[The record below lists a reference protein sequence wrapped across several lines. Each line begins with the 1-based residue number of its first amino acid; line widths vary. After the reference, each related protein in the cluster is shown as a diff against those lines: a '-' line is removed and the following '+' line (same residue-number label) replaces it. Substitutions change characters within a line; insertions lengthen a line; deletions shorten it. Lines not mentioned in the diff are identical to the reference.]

1 MVFEQSM
8 GMKRPHGSTPRL
20 VVFSLLPASLT
31 PAWSG
36 ELKKDCFT
44 ATKTDVK
51 PVTALEGTPLI
62 SGSVT
67 MGPLPK

>member
-1 MVFEQSM
+1 
-8 GMKRPHGSTPRL
+8 MKRSCGSFPRF
-20 VVFSLLPASLT
+20 VVFSLLPASLA

-36 ELKKDCFT
+36 ELKKDYFT

-51 PVTALEGTPLI
+51 PVTAFEGTPLI